1 MGFSASLPQF
11 RSLLAVPF
19 LAMAL
24 AFPANAETSPNGPA
38 AATTPGATAP
48 VTAPE
53 GQTTPSS
60 AGTSATSP
68 SVAPATS
75 SQNTPPKPSPSSP
88 GTSATSPS
96 ATPSTSGQNTPPTAS
111 PSTSPTQGAAPQG
124 GQKAATPS
132 APANGSAT
140 KPEAAEAT
148 PSAVPEKPKS
158 SIVINIDKSA
168 QEMTVFVDG
177 VELYSWPVSTGM
189 RGYST
194 PSGTYTASS
203 MNKIWYSKQ
212 WDNAPM
218 PNAVFFTKEGHAIHG
233 TLEEKNLGK
242 PASHGCVRLS
252 RQNAATLYALV
263 EANGLPQTQVVLTGV
278 TAGGEG
284 PKVASPGRWPEDM
297 ATAFRHGSDRATA
310 ISRGKR
316 SSAACSDGG
325 SSHGPQGYY
334 APPRDRYY
342 PPRGAPRY

>member
-11 RSLLAVPF
+11 RILLAVPF

-24 AFPANAETSPNGPA
+24 AFPANAETSPNGSA

-53 GQTTPSS
+53 GQ
-60 AGTSATSP
+60 A
-68 SVAPATS
+68 
-75 SQNTPPKPSPSSP
+75 KPSSP
-88 GTSATSPS
+88 GASTTSPS
-96 ATPSTSGQNTPPTAS
+96 APPATSGQNTPPKPS

-124 GQKAATPS
+124 GPKAATPS

-158 SIVINIDKSA
+158 SIVINIDKAA

-233 TLEEKNLGK
+233 TLDEKNLGK

-284 PKVASPGRWPEDM
+284 PKVASPGRWPEDYGYGVPPW
-297 ATAFRHGSDRATA
+297 FGPGYGYSPRKKKK
-310 ISRGKR
+310 RGIFGR
-316 SSAACSDGG
+316 WFDPY
-325 SSHGPQGYY
+325 GPQGYY
-334 APPRDRYY
+334 APRRDRYY

>member
-1 MGFSASLPQF
+1 
-11 RSLLAVPF
+11 VP
-19 LAMAL
+19 
-24 AFPANAETSPNGPA
+24 PA
-38 AATTPGATAP
+38 
-48 VTAPE
+48 
-53 GQTTPSS
+53 
-60 AGTSATSP
+60 
-68 SVAPATS
+68 
-75 SQNTPPKPSPSSP
+75 
-88 GTSATSPS
+88 
-96 ATPSTSGQNTPPTAS
+96 TSGQNTPPKTS

-158 SIVINIDKSA
+158 SIVINIDKAA

-177 VELYSWPVSTGM
+177 VELYSWPVSTGT

-233 TLEEKNLGK
+233 TLDEKNLGK

-284 PKVASPGRWPEDM
+284 PKVASPGRWPEDYGYGVPPW
-297 ATAFRHGSDRATA
+297 FGPGYGYPPRKKKK
-310 ISRGKR
+310 RGIFGR
-316 SSAACSDGG
+316 WFDPY
-325 SSHGPQGYY
+325 GPQGYY

-342 PPRGAPRY
+342 PPRPRY